1 MMRKRPR
8 AAVLLFLLLVFS
20 GFASGSLPLQ
30 ELSTDRYMQH
40 VSFLASDDLK
50 GRGNGSAE
58 LERAAEYIAA
68 QFRSYG
74 LQPAGDKGS
83 YFQKFDITV
92 EREYGPKN
100 TLQVAGMATQKDKD
114 FVTMPVSSSGIYEGP
129 IVFVGYGMTSES
141 LKWDDYAGVDVRG
154 KAVLAFR
161 HDPEETNPSGR
172 FAKILQCHPRSST
185 RPATRGCMGQPQFS
199 SSQIRTIILAK
210 LTRSARQLASLSF
223 AI

>member
-1 MMRKRPR
+1 MKRKRYFIAP
-8 AAVLLFLLLVFS
+8 LFSFLLGLS
-20 GFASGSLPLQ
+20 LFAAGTLPLQ

-100 TLQVAGMATQKDKD
+100 TLQVAGMA
-114 FVTMPVSSSGIYEGP
+114 
-129 IVFVGYGMTSES
+129 
-141 LKWDDYAGVDVRG
+141 
-154 KAVLAFR
+154 
-161 HDPEETNPSGR
+161 
-172 FAKILQCHPRSST
+172 
-185 RPATRGCMGQPQFS
+185 
-199 SSQIRTIILAK
+199 
-210 LTRSARQLASLSF
+210 
-223 AI
+223 